1 MVCVR
6 CKMAVQSVLEKLD
19 LHYSEIQLGWV
30 KLDTEL
36 STAQLHQLD
45 RELKFYDLEILE
57 NKKKALVERIK
68 TLIIDMLHTA
78 DKADNVRFSEYVS
91 GILHYDYTYLSNIYS
106 EMENSTIE
114 RFYIEQ
120 RIERAKELMI
130 YEGMNVSE
138 IAYALN
144 FSSVSHFCLQFKKVS
159 GQKPAAFKKASE
171 SPDFI
176 WRKLN
181 I

>member
-6 CKMAVQSVLEKLD
+6 CKMAVQSVLEKMNLPF
-19 LHYSEIQLGWV
+19 SEIELGWV

-36 STAQLHQLD
+36 SPAQMQQLNK
-45 RELKFYDLEILE
+45 ELKVYHLEILE

-68 TLIIDMLHTA
+68 TLIIGMLHSTNA
-78 DKADNVRFSEYVS
+78 PDNIRFSEYVS
-91 GILHYDYTYLSNIYS
+91 KILHYDYTYLSNIFS

-159 GQKPAAFKKASE
+159 GQKPASFKKASE
-171 SPDFI
+171 AADFI
-176 WRKLN
+176 WRKVN

>member
-144 FSSVSHFCLQFKKVS
+144 FSSVSHFCLQFKKSVRT
-159 GQKPAAFKKASE
+159 KASGVQ
-171 SPDFI
+171 
-176 WRKLN
+176 KG
-181 I
+181 